1 MCEVT
6 RREWLG
12 QCLSAAGAVFVVQLP
27 PQFSTP
33 ATPACEP
40 GTLPTP
46 ARPASGFR
54 PGAPVSRTIG
64 APRPDGLAVTL
75 SGAVIGLRCGLI
87 PNATVDFWS
96 GDARGRQQ
104 TDAGGRYRATVI
116 VPRPASST
124 GSVRAPRLNLRVD
137 VPGKATLTTW
147 LFLPDEIAHAQ
158 NAADP
163 QFDELL
169 RMKLVGQT
177 RNAIDASFNVILDL

>member
-27 PQFSTP
+27 AQFSSP
-33 ATPACEP
+33 ATPPCDPA
-40 GTLPTP
+40 TTPTP
-46 ARPASGFR
+46 ARPVAGFR
-54 PGAPVSRTIG
+54 PGAPVTRTIG
-64 APRPDGLAVTL
+64 TPRPGALAVGL

-87 PNATVDFWS
+87 AKATVDFWV

-104 TDAGGRYRATVI
+104 TDADGRYHATVI
-116 VPRPASST
+116 VPRPTTPT
-124 GSVRAPRLNLRVD
+124 GAGGAPRVNLRVQ
-137 VPGKATLTTW
+137 VPGKATLTTC
-147 LFLPDEIAHAQ
+147 LFLPDEIARAQ

-163 QFDELL
+163 RFDELL

-177 RNAIDASFNVILDL
+177 KDAIDASFNVILDL